1 VALALLAVLL
11 AAPAPASALTLRPC
25 AGEPEFGCGTI
36 TVPLDHSGRTPG
48 RMRLAVAAERGD
60 RDKPI
65 LVALS
70 GGPGQGSVEAIG
82 TFAVTLEPLLRTHRL
97 VVIDQR
103 GTGLS
108 APLRCP
114 DLQKLDGLDT
124 YDERDM
130 LKCARQIG
138 PRRAF
143 YRTADSVRDLEV
155 LRRAFASPRM
165 ALMGISYGTWVA
177 QEYARA
183 YPERTRM
190 LVLDSVVDRASL
202 DGFGANT
209 GRWLPRVL
217 DGFCAG
223 SRCRGATTGFVR
235 DIGTLAQRLDAG
247 RAIRGGVFDT
257 RGRRRAAALTREDE
271 LWSIVTTGDFNP
283 NLFARLPG
291 AIAAAAGGDPAPL
304 LRLRRPVE
312 GPPNT
317 PVRAFSTGLFLTTT
331 CLDGTLP
338 YDLTSDPAGRPA
350 AIDAAFAAIPPAY
363 FRPFS
368 ARMTRGEGAA
378 QLCRLF
384 PRQAAPRP
392 PIGRLPKV
400 RTLMLAGRDDMRTPL
415 EQAQAVQREIPGSRI
430 VVADGIGHDVI
441 DSDTTGCAARAMRRF
456 AAGQAVGQPCRGK
469 TKGIPVLPRPPR
481 SLAQVPRA
489 GEIAGERGRVVR
501 AALDTAQEAAFS
513 AVEAVFSGFS
523 ASAGGLRGGS
533 VRGDDA
539 FAGTLRLS
547 AYSYV
552 PGVRLSGDLDV
563 LGNSLR
569 GRLRVDGP
577 VSGSIVFAG
586 RNRVSGVLGGR
597 AFRYAKPAGRGASAA
612 DLTAIPPIP
621 PAVLARL
628 RDRAA
633 PAVPAL
639 GR

>member
-1 VALALLAVLL
+1 
-11 AAPAPASALTLRPC
+11 
-25 AGEPEFGCGTI
+25 
-36 TVPLDHSGRTPG
+36 
-48 RMRLAVAAERGD
+48 
-60 RDKPI
+60 
-65 LVALS
+65 
-70 GGPGQGSVEAIG
+70 
-82 TFAVTLEPLLRTHRL
+82 
-97 VVIDQR
+97 
-103 GTGLS
+103 
-108 APLRCP
+108 
-114 DLQKLDGLDT
+114 
-124 YDERDM
+124 
-130 LKCARQIG
+130 
-138 PRRAF
+138 
-143 YRTADSVRDLEV
+143 
-155 LRRAFASPRM
+155 
-165 ALMGISYGTWVA
+165 
-177 QEYARA
+177 
-183 YPERTRM
+183 
-190 LVLDSVVDRASL
+190 
-202 DGFGANT
+202 
-209 GRWLPRVL
+209 
-217 DGFCAG
+217 
-223 SRCRGATTGFVR
+223 
-235 DIGTLAQRLDAG
+235 
-247 RAIRGGVFDT
+247 
-257 RGRRRAAALTREDE
+257 
-271 LWSIVTTGDFNP
+271 
-283 NLFARLPG
+283 
-291 AIAAAAGGDPAPL
+291 
-304 LRLRRPVE
+304 
-312 GPPNT
+312 
-317 PVRAFSTGLFLTTT
+317 
-331 CLDGTLP
+331 
-338 YDLTSDPAGRPA
+338 
-350 AIDAAFAAIPPAY
+350 
-363 FRPFS
+363 
-368 ARMTRGEGAA
+368 
-378 QLCRLF
+378 
-384 PRQAAPRP
+384 
-392 PIGRLPKV
+392 
-400 RTLMLAGRDDMRTPL
+400 
-415 EQAQAVQREIPGSRI
+415 
-430 VVADGIGHDVI
+430 VI

-533 VRGDDA
+533 LRGDDA